1 VQARGRSYFSILFL
15 VFFHLISI
23 LSSYPEKS
31 WSIIRG
37 VALNMPNIRTYP
49 SEVSLDDR
57 APVYLFKTIGGKHSD
72 ALSDGQSLQHA
83 NIVTIFLRGYLLVVT

>member
-1 VQARGRSYFSILFL
+1 
-15 VFFHLISI
+15 
-23 LSSYPEKS
+23 
-31 WSIIRG
+31 
-37 VALNMPNIRTYP
+37 MPNIRTYP

-83 NIVTIFLRGYLLVVT
+83 NMLQSRHWKAWGCMSCCCLPPPSPHWTAHIPPTSTSPPPNKPAYTR